1 MKKTFNINVA
11 GFPFT
16 IDDDAYTLLSDYLD
30 TIEHAFAKQDD
41 SRELVN
47 DIESRIAELLLEQT
61 SSGSAIVTAQDV
73 EQVIRRVGQPE
84 EMIEEDETITI
95 DSEKA
100 EYKETVTPP
109 PYIPPLPKQKKK
121 LYRDPQ
127 NAMLGGVCAGLGC
140 YLNVDPTV
148 VRLLTVLL
156 TVLSVATMGIAYLI
170 LWIVVP
176 EARTPYERMQMMG
189 EQPTVE
195 NIGKTVTD
203 NFREENSQ
211 GSQPSTPQHSANLG
225 DSLATFFGVC
235 ARILVIIGLIIAIP
249 LLVAMVIGLI
259 GCVFSL
265 IMFSTSWGW
274 TLFGEAVPEWYEEAG
289 TIPMWGVVCG
299 IGSILAL
306 GIPLYLLVRMGLNK
320 KHRPLSKGVRN
331 TLIVVWILGFITAAF
346 STGRIINLAHEQDRL
361 NDLRWEQEHRNNSQN
376 NQDTEFIGAATDSIP
391 SDSTSVNSNP
401 NDSVSIVINSNG
413 INIHAK

>member
-211 GSQPSTPQHSANLG
+211 NVQSATPLRSANFG
-225 DSLATFFGVC
+225 DSLASFFGAC
-235 ARILVIIGLIIAIP
+235 AKILVILGLIIAIP
-249 LLVAMVIGLI
+249 LLIAMVIGLV
-259 GCVFSL
+259 GCVFTL
-265 IMFSTSWGW
+265 IAFSTSWGW
-274 TLFGEAVPEWYEEAG
+274 TLFGEAAPEWYAEAG
-289 TIPMWGVVCG
+289 TIPVWGVVCG
-299 IGSILAL
+299 IGCILAL
-306 GIPLYLLVRMGLNK
+306 GIPLYLLIRIGLK
-320 KHRPLSKGVRN
+320 KNRTPLSQGVKT
-331 TLIVVWILGFITAAF
+331 TLIILWVLGFIIGAF
-346 STGRIINLAHEQDRL
+346 STGRLINLASEENRLYEQ
-361 NDLRWEQEHRNNSQN
+361 RWEQEHHNYSQN
-376 NQDTEFIGAATDSIP
+376 NQDTESIGAATDSIP
-391 SDSTSVNSNP
+391 SDSTGVNSNS

>member
-16 IDDDAYTLLSDYLD
+16 IDDDAYTLLSEYLD

-211 GSQPSTPQHSANLG
+211 GSQPSAPQHSANLG

-320 KHRPLSKGVRN
+320 KHTPLSKGVRN

-376 NQDTEFIGAATDSIP
+376 NQDTEFIEAATDSIP